1 MIQQIFDILKNNI
14 LITIGPVVGIVVG
27 AFLGSIFHPDKK
39 TLSILRNLAAGL
51 VLAALSIELTP
62 KVTGAESWK
71 SKIAILSGIVIGALM
86 MILIRTFSA
95 KKDDKAEILASIG
108 TDFFIDALLIG
119 IAIGVIS
126 GGKSKGGIIMALAL
140 GLEMFILTMSTVAG
154 FKSNALHAIMV
165 AGIFT
170 LSVLAGIFFGIFAAS
185 NFQSSFVICGM
196 LAAGLSVL
204 IWLVCEDLIAKNDP
218 KILDSRIGATMLF
231 LGFMLVVVME
241 WFE

>member
-1 MIQQIFDILKNNI
+1 MEQIFDIFKNNI
-14 LITIGPVVGIVVG
+14 LITIGPIIGIGVG
-27 AFLGSIFHPDKK
+27 AFLGTIFHPDKK
-39 TLSILRNLAAGL
+39 TVSILRNLAAGL

-62 KVTGAESWK
+62 KITDAESWK
-71 SKIAILSGIVIGALM
+71 SKIAILSGIVMGALI

-95 KKDDKAEILASIG
+95 KKDDKAELLTSIG

-119 IAIGVIS
+119 MAIGVIS
-126 GGKSKGGIIMALAL
+126 KGKSKGGLIMALAL

-165 AGIFT
+165 AGIFI
-170 LSVLAGIFFGIFAAS
+170 LSVLAGIFFGILAS
-185 NFQSSFVICGM
+185 SKFQNSLAICGM

-231 LGFMLVVVME
+231 LGFMLVVIME